1 MGPQL
6 YSMLEESDE
15 INYHIDAI
23 VILLALFNIVVLFIF
38 PSAKTG
44 MIVLSYTGAF
54 VLIMQLREMLK

>member
-1 MGPQL
+1 
-6 YSMLEESDE
+6 MLEESDE

-44 MIVLSYTGAF
+44 IIVLSYTGAF